1 MKNIRAKK
9 GTSLMANFL
18 TADCSMEF
26 TGMLMRPSYC

>member
-26 TGMLMRPSYC
+26 TDMWTAAM